1 MALGLR
7 LLRLLAV
14 QFIIVAKV
22 RRDPESV
29 VIRWLLLDILIKDD
43 LKAFCLPFRFCG
55 LMALVSS

>member
-14 QFIIVAKV
+14 QFIFVAKV
-22 RRDPESV
+22 RRDPECV

-55 LMALVSS
+55 LRALVSS